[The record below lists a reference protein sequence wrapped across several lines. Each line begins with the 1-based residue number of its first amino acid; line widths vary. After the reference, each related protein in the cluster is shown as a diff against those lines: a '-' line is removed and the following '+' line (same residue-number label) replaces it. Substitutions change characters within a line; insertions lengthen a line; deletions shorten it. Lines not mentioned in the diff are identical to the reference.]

1 MIAMQKQVADRVIA
15 PLTSDEIMD
24 TVLDNNDRGHIPGR
38 GRIVTGTSSSHPPLP
53 GVDYMSQAAW
63 NAEREVLIREAQ
75 QSKTLAQDARNEAK
89 EARNEVASCKDFI
102 TQFTAHFNQQ
112 AGSSS
117 NFTPFNFRPNSSAPS
132 SSTPSSSTHPTDALV
147 EFNSDPNLYQDIM
160 NPGGCYKP
168 VHDDEDEDEDRDED
182 GDEDDNDDV

>member
-24 TVLDNNDRGHIPGR
+24 RVLDSNDRGHIPGR
-38 GRIVTGTSSSHPPLP
+38 GRIVTGTGSSHPPLP

-75 QSKTLAQDARNEAK
+75 DSKTLAKKARKEAKKARNEAK
-89 EARNEVASCKDFI
+89 DAQNEATSCKDFI
-102 TQFTAHFNQQ
+102 TQFSAHFNQQ
-112 AGSSS
+112 AGRSS

-132 SSTPSSSTHPTDALV
+132 SSTPSSSTPSSSTHPHNALV

-168 VHDDEDEDEDRDED
+168 VCDDEDEDED
-182 GDEDDNDDV
+182 